1 MKKNSFKR
9 FLAITLAAATAL
21 TFAPVSTLGLSG
33 VIEAQAAVTTTKD
46 VYAIYNNTKGTFTL
60 YDGTAAGA
68 STVSSVTIKQG
79 DTVKVHFSGFDT
91 NNSHVA
97 IDDTTVDVAVNADTS
112 KGFDTADA
120 ATADGAKDVT
130 LNSTTSTHT
139 LKIYGDY
146 ANATGVSG
154 KPADTPAKTAKV
166 IDFTVNV
173 VAAPTANQNASI
185 GVDDDLVTVKDSIGF
200 ANTLFTGKASDSE
213 SFYIDVIDSAGDPTT
228 SGLTF
233 AKKDATKDL
242 PSAVD
247 LTSAGKITI
256 KGVDASNGVDFSSL
270 LSNVKIVAPAS
281 AGTYKLR
288 LYEGTAAIDT
298 LLATSD
304 PITVQTGYTVT
315 TTAGPHGA
323 ASTAPTTPTTAGAED
338 NVVITTAP
346 NTGYTV
352 DTVSVTYPNKDD
364 KATALT
370 VTNTAAN
377 KYQFTVPTNIGSL
390 MTATPAD
397 QKFTVD
403 VTFKKSGTNSGSSDS
418 TTYTSA
424 NSDVFG
430 GVTTS
435 MIATDDTDYSLVNS
449 DATFTLGSGSSKKTY
464 TANQLKWYLTSDPT
478 ITPQNIKLSNSVAIL
493 TNSGE
498 NTVGKLDLHVAN
510 ADDFAANANN
520 QYIEGVYWDGANN
533 TIVYSKQIN
542 VYATKGK
549 TIKYSASTS
558 KDKAGAEALNAS
570 DLFDGIEL
578 IGVNNKKL
586 KGNDSVLTGDPKT
599 TAVGTNRNFT
609 AAFNDPTSKDDNGLK
624 TSTFAANSGFTA
636 QDGVYVE
643 KYYVPYRDT
652 NAASGSGYFVAEIT
666 VTVSVNAGPSI
677 EVKEGNFSYSDPT
690 VPADDRVI
698 VLDLSKNKTF
708 DIKGHTVSNMD
719 NTTYEYS
726 VDTLNVTV
734 DKDGVATAA
743 KVGTA
748 VVTVTPKNS
757 SGVKGTPVT
766 LYFRVNQY
774 ANDDITVTGKDG
786 DKATVLTTR
795 QYNGNSYKLTS
806 EAALAAAQVGYVQ
819 IEVTGKE
826 AADVK
831 EDLTVKG
838 TGKLTFALADKA
850 KNNES
855 VDAKTGQIRISHA
868 YLNSDDFVPYTFAV
882 KVTSSET
889 STSALTT
896 GYFYVVVDY
905 ADAQLTGLEKSYSIG
920 TSQFNPTY
928 YESWLDLTAG
938 KDSKVKTNGIASV
951 NYLTKYDDL
960 DDANLYTDDDAAAF
974 VGTDIIYRATTA
986 GKTAHLLFATGNP
999 SRKIGMKYQ
1008 VVELKSVPG
1017 KSNYVTKVVNT
1028 ATGKTIYEADGVTS
1042 GAAITIDKTT
1052 VLKVSVAY
1060 TPDASLNPREDP
1072 AFTIAGAGDDFNYN
1086 TTNLFVAATEDP
1098 KTYEVTLIPSQ
1109 EGTQLI
1115 TILPTSGRLTTSDYS
1130 LVDETD
1136 LNIAVKYDSSAATTK
1151 PSKVTG
1157 LKLSQKKGAKVSVKF
1172 NKVTTN
1178 ATMRYYVQKKVSGKT
1193 SGKSIG
1199 STKTTLSVKKGAT
1212 VKVRVKAYYY
1222 DENGSKHV
1230 GAYSA
1235 WKTLKTDK
1243 K

>member
-9 FLAITLAAATAL
+9 FLAVTLAAATAL

-33 VIEAQAAVTTTKD
+33 VVQAEAAV
-46 VYAIYNNTKGTFTL
+46 
-60 YDGTAAGA
+60 A
-68 STVSSVTIKQG
+68 STISYVGIYSHKAAAQDTLNLYTENSVNGKAVSSVTIKQG
-79 DTVKVHFSGFDT
+79 DALS
-91 NNSHVA
+91 
-97 IDDTTVDVAVNADTS
+97 IDITGLEAS
-112 KGFDTADA
+112 KGKVTVTDSVKTGNNTKDELAKATASAGADGKVALSWTAANTTAANLSTGKHTLTISSQYDDSATPADA
-120 ATADGAKDVT
+120 DKAAATLV
-130 LNSTTSTHT
+130 
-139 LKIYGDY
+139 
-146 ANATGVSG
+146 
-154 KPADTPAKTAKV
+154 
-166 IDFTVNV
+166 VNV
-173 VAAPTANQNASI
+173 VEAPTAKNNEATISAA
-185 GVDDDLVTVKDSIGF
+185 DDLLTVSGTTTNF
-200 ANTLFTGKASDSE
+200 SSVNFTGKASSKE
-213 SFYIDVIDSAGDPTT
+213 SFYIDYATVAAQNTAVTGDLKFAMATGKTQPDGVTVSDDTIAITGIDASDG
-228 SGLTF
+228 
-233 AKKDATKDL
+233 KN
-242 PSAVD
+242 
-247 LTSAGKITI
+247 LTSLLKDVTIQGVAAGKYVLI
-256 KGVDASNGVDFSSL
+256 L
-270 LSNVKIVAPAS
+270 H
-281 AGTYKLR
+281 
-288 LYEGTAAIDT
+288 EGTATGDT
-298 LLATSD
+298 VLAVSD
-304 PITVQTGYTVT
+304 PITVQTGYAFTNDSAVHGTFTEDATNAGPEDTVT
-315 TTAGPHGA
+315 IT
-323 ASTAPTTPTTAGAED
+323 TTPD
-338 NVVITTAP
+338 K
-346 NTGYTV
+346 GYEA
-352 DTVSVTYPNKDD
+352 DTVTVTYPNKDGV
-364 KATALT
+364 ATALT
-370 VTNTAAN
+370 VKNTAAN

-418 TTYTSA
+418 TTYISA

-510 ADDFAANANN
+510 ADDFAANANG
-520 QYIEGVYWDGANN
+520 QYIEGVYWDGADN

-586 KGNDSVLTGDPKT
+586 KGDDSVLTGAPRT

-677 EVKEGNFSYSDPT
+677 EVKEGNFSYSDPI

-757 SGVKGTPVT
+757 SGVKGTPVK

-795 QYNGNSYKLTS
+795 QYNGNSYKLKS
-806 EAALAAAQVGYVQ
+806 EEALAAAQVGYVQ

-974 VGTDIIYRATTA
+974 VGTNIIYRATTA

>member
-33 VIEAQAAVTTTKD
+33 VVEAQAAVTADQT
-46 VYAIYNNTKGTFTL
+46 VYAAYNAIKGTL
-60 YDGTAAGA
+60 GIYDGDSIGA
-68 STVSSVTIKQG
+68 SAVSEITLKVGDTLKLGTTGLTAGTAHISVT
-79 DTVKVHFSGFDT
+79 DS
-91 NNSHVA
+91 N
-97 IDDTTVDVAVNADTS
+97 
-112 KGFDTADA
+112 
-120 ATADGAKDVT
+120 ATADFAAADANVT
-130 LNSTTSTHT
+130 SSTIDKT
-139 LKIYGDY
+139 
-146 ANATGVSG
+146 ATTVGEHVLTI
-154 KPADTPAKTAKV
+154 KTTATNVATTDATAKTAKL
-166 IDFTVNV
+166 TVNV
-173 VAAPTANQNASI
+173 VAKPTAKNNEATISAA
-185 GVDDDLVTVKDSIGF
+185 DDLLTETGTTTNFSSV
-200 ANTLFTGKASDSE
+200 NFTGKASSKE
-213 SFYIDVIDSAGDPTT
+213 SFYIDYATVADQSTAATGKLKFVMATGKTQPDGVTVSDDNIAITGIDASDGEN
-228 SGLTF
+228 
-233 AKKDATKDL
+233 
-242 PSAVD
+242 
-247 LTSAGKITI
+247 LTSLLKDVTIQGVAAGKYVLI
-256 KGVDASNGVDFSSL
+256 L
-270 LSNVKIVAPAS
+270 H
-281 AGTYKLR
+281 
-288 LYEGTAAIDT
+288 EGTANGDT
-298 LLATSD
+298 VLAVSD
-304 PITVQTGYTVT
+304 PITVQTGYAFTNDSAVHGTFTEDATNAGPEDTVT
-315 TTAGPHGA
+315 IT
-323 ASTAPTTPTTAGAED
+323 TTPD
-338 NVVITTAP
+338 K
-346 NTGYTV
+346 GYEA
-352 DTVSVTYPNKDD
+352 DTVTVTYPNKDD

-370 VTNTAAN
+370 VTKTAAN
-377 KYQFTVPTNIGSL
+377 KYQFTVPTNIESL
-390 MTATPAD
+390 MTATTAK

-449 DATFTLGSGSSKKTY
+449 DSTFTLGSGTSKKTY
-464 TANQLKWYLTSDPT
+464 TASQLKWYLTSDPT

-510 ADDFAANANN
+510 AVDFAGNANG

-586 KGNDSVLTGDPKT
+586 KGNDSVLTGDPQA

-609 AAFNDPTSKDDNGLK
+609 AAFKDPTSKDDNGLK

-677 EVKEGNFSYSDPT
+677 EVKEGNFSYSDPK
-690 VPADDRVI
+690 VPKDDRVI

-795 QYNGNSYKLTS
+795 QYNGNSNKLTS

-838 TGKLTFALADKA
+838 TGKRTFALADKA

-868 YLNSDDFVPYTFAV
+868 YLNSDNFVPYTFAV

-938 KDSKVKTNGIASV
+938 KDSKVKTNGIAKV

-1230 GAYSA
+1230 GKYSA